1 MEVKDEKF
9 YYYGVPKKISF
20 LGRGFAK
27 NQCKEGR
34 KLEQFDILGE
44 DLPKKTRYTQYT
56 QESLEW
62 FLQNH

>member
-20 LGRGFAK
+20 LGQGFAK
-27 NQCKEGR
+27 EGR
-34 KLEQFDILGE
+34 GLGQFDILGE